1 MNKLTNLLL
10 KAQQPSKFGTD
21 QKFIPKGIL
30 EHLIDRKMVELIL
43 GKTEEEEDL
52 RDFVLEKATMLLALA
67 ALSGIKKSEIHE
79 AMKAFM
85 DANIEDSHLPLDEES
100 LNRIATDDDNSDDE
114 GVWSVA
120 TKYHFR
126 NTQPKFLAPVFDLSR
141 HNHDFPS
148 SAILPF
154 IKEAK
159 ALGQGT
165 FGEVYKY
172 GIHPAHMI
180 KGTDEKH
187 PEYQEFKCPEFVAVK
202 KIRPGDSDERGEM
215 VASWEKEG
223 AVLRD
228 MNKLKQIHI
237 VPFLTAFRHGHQ
249 GNEDHYLMFE
259 WASGGNLRQLWSD
272 LKRERLSSGIVKAA
286 LKQLLGLS
294 EAIYNAHEPSMA
306 AEASER
312 SNMFAK
318 DGLRGDFFRHGDLK
332 PENILWFK
340 DEEHDNE
347 TGFNMGTLKIGDWG
361 LAKRQNIPTQLRT
374 HRTTTEFGT
383 CRYEPPEEI
392 TGLTVNL
399 PDNIKRRSRLYDIW
413 GMGCIFLEFLIW
425 LLYGTEGLKKFNHSM
440 ITKQNTCPPFYEVV
454 ERDGKPH
461 GVVHPSVV
469 KWMDHIANDPACNGD
484 GTALGDLLK
493 VIREDLLV
501 VDLPEKLGSH
511 ISETEQAALN
521 SWAQTTT
528 DQDDLQAADSNDVP
542 QITVNEDRSTTS
554 QDNQK
559 PTSNMVMRRKKPR
572 ARARQFYLRMEGIV
586 DLDYNG
592 EEYWLP
598 AEPGPPLSLQ
608 GSTVL
613 DTVPRNDSELLSL
626 ASPKGL
632 VTIRTVSKA
641 AFNI

>member
-1 MNKLTNLLL
+1 
-10 KAQQPSKFGTD
+10 
-21 QKFIPKGIL
+21 
-30 EHLIDRKMVELIL
+30 
-43 GKTEEEEDL
+43 
-52 RDFVLEKATMLLALA
+52 
-67 ALSGIKKSEIHE
+67 
-79 AMKAFM
+79 
-85 DANIEDSHLPLDEES
+85 
-100 LNRIATDDDNSDDE
+100 
-114 GVWSVA
+114 
-120 TKYHFR
+120 
-126 NTQPKFLAPVFDLSR
+126 
-141 HNHDFPS
+141 
-148 SAILPF
+148 
-154 IKEAK
+154 
-159 ALGQGT
+159 
-165 FGEVYKY
+165 
-172 GIHPAHMI
+172 
-180 KGTDEKH
+180 
-187 PEYQEFKCPEFVAVK
+187 
-202 KIRPGDSDERGEM
+202 M

-312 SNMFAK
+312 SKMFAK

-399 PDNIKRRSRLYDIW
+399 PDNTKRRSRLYDIW

-608 GSTVL
+608 VCSHDKGKELLNIPLEGSTVL

-632 VTIRTVSKA
+632 VTIRVS
-641 AFNI
+641 I